1 MADRSIGWTK
11 QASRTRLSVR
21 IAVNRYQMLLNK

>member
-1 MADRSIGWTK
+1 MADRSVGWTK

-21 IAVNRYQMLLNK
+21 IAINRYQMLLNK